1 MQNKNCVMRIFYII
15 ILLLLLQVC
24 KLDAQP
30 VTRPL
35 SSNNTTKDPLVMVDT
50 FVTSIKY
57 FIIDPGKIES
67 INVYKDTA
75 AINKFGN
82 AGKEGAIIIHTK
94 DGVNLLRLG
103 PLFDKYGFPDSLR
116 HYRVCV
122 DEVLIKSPEL
132 LLIDESQINGI
143 GTFVSVNW
151 NDLRQPKDEKFIN
164 VTTKNNGLYHKE

>member
-1 MQNKNCVMRIFYII
+1 MRAFYII

-24 KLDAQP
+24 KLNAQP
-30 VTRPL
+30 VTRSL
-35 SSNNTTKDPLVMVDT
+35 TSYYSTKDPLVLVDT
-50 FVTSIKY
+50 FITSIKC

-67 INVYKDTA
+67 IKVYKDTT

-82 AGKEGAIIIHTK
+82 AGKEGAIVIHIK
-94 DGVNLLRLG
+94 DGVNLIRLG

-132 LLIDESQINGI
+132 LLIDASQINGI
-143 GTFVSVNW
+143 GTFGYIDW
-151 NDLRQPKDEKFIN
+151 NDLKNPKKEDFIN
-164 VTTKNNGLYHKE
+164 ITTKNSSLNHKE